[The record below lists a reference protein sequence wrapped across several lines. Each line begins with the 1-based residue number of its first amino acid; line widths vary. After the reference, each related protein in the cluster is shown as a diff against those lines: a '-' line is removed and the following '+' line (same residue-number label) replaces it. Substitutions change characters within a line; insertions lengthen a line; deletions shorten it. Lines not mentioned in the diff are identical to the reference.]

1 MSFVINAKGVAKV
14 ALIMMHGFGT
24 SSEDFK
30 DLAMHISDQCN
41 NVEIHV
47 LDAFEELDGPNCR
60 MWFPLTVDECSSLF
74 RTQEC
79 QKNTLNKWKERI
91 AVPTAKLEEYI
102 NKIMTRKQSFNMK
115 NIILAGFSQGAM
127 MALHVGLKNN
137 VGCVISFSGVLVDD
151 KVINDRPITN
161 VLIIHGRKDNVL
173 PIENMKFSC
182 RSLSSSK
189 INYEVHIE
197 ENMQHSINDR
207 CIEKAVE
214 FINKYTSELL

>member
-1 MSFVINAKGVAKV
+1 MSFVIDAKGVAKV
-14 ALIMMHGFGT
+14 VLIMMHGFGT
-24 SSEDFK
+24 SAEDFK
-30 DLAMHISDQCN
+30 DLAMYISAKCN

-60 MWFPLTVDECSSLF
+60 MWFPLTVDECSALF
-74 RTQEC
+74 RTQED

-91 AVPTAKLEEYI
+91 AIPTVKLEEYI
-102 NKIMTRKQSFNMK
+102 NKIMASNRSFNMK

-127 MALHVGLKNN
+127 MALHVGLKNS
-137 VGCVISFSGVLVDD
+137 VGCVVSFSGVLLDD
-151 KVINDRPITN
+151 KVVNDRSTTN
-161 VLIIHGRKDNVL
+161 VLIVHGGKDDVL

-182 RSLSSSK
+182 RALFSSK

-197 ENMQHSINDR
+197 DNMQHSINDK
-207 CIEKAVE
+207 CIKKAVE